1 MQKTEE
7 VRKLQWVL
15 FGAAGVLTFLMALSY
30 YISIGVG
37 NQVSLL
43 SLINNLFLLILLF
56 VSAFGLTFFT
66 KKSLSVSLL
75 ASLLII
81 FIIGSNLVLWVLV
94 TIMAFPF
101 FPPDINILF
110 IVVFILAIR
119 VAVLSKKYRAS
130 ANPQ

>member
-1 MQKTEE
+1 M
-7 VRKLQWVL
+7 L